1 MTDYQIY
8 KQKAEAQIKVWEAEL
23 DMMKAKAQKAGADS
37 KAEYQDEINAL
48 EDKLAKGR
56 EKLSELGEKGS
67 EAWESMR
74 EGFDKAWSALSSSF
88 QKAKAKF

>member
-8 KQKAEAQIKVWEAEL
+8 KEKAEAQIKVWEAEL
-23 DMMKAKAQKAGADS
+23 DKMKAKAQKAEAEG
-37 KAEYQDEINAL
+37 KAEYQDEINTL
-48 EDKLAKGR
+48 ENKLAEGR
-56 EKLSELGEKGS
+56 AKLNELSEKGS

>member
-8 KQKAEAQIKVWEAEL
+8 KQKAEAQIKEWEAEL
-23 DMMKAKAQKAGADS
+23 DKLKAKAQKAQAEG
-37 KAEYQDEINAL
+37 KAEYQDEINEL

-56 EKLSELGEKGS
+56 EILNELSERGS

-74 EGFDKAWSALSSSF
+74 QGMDKAWSALSSSF
-88 QKAKAKF
+88 KEAKAKF